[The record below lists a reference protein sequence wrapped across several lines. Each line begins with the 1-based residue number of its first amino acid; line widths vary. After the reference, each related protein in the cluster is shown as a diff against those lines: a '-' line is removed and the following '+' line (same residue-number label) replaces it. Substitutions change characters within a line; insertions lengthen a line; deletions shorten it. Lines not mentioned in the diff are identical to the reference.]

1 MKRIISTVV
10 TVVLLS
16 LGPVVSNAQEETA
29 ALQQTAPVEMTQ
41 AQKDSVLLSKLTPDQ
56 LMELKK
62 MEMEVE
68 KERIEAQSKEDM
80 PLNGLGIVLIVLAP
94 FLFVIGIIVISNR
107 AKQAESKRRY
117 EIYMKSIE
125 LGQPVPEHFFE
136 EPDRKSK
143 SSNLQRGIIA
153 MMVGLAFGIY
163 VIVSKDTG
171 LIFMMAAL
179 IPGLVGV
186 GYILVH
192 FLEKPKTENAVSE
205 NEQN

>member
-16 LGPVVSNAQEETA
+16 LAPVVSNAQEETA
-29 ALQQTAPVEMTQ
+29 APQQAAPVEMTQ

-80 PLNGLGIVLIVLAP
+80 PLNGFGIVMIVLAP

-117 EIYMKSIE
+117 EVYMKSVE
-125 LGQPVPEHFFE
+125 LGQPVPEHFFD
-136 EPDRKSK
+136 EPDRKNK
-143 SSNLQRGIIA
+143 ASNLQRGIIA

-163 VIVSKDTG
+163 VIVSKDTS

-192 FLEKPKTENAVSE
+192 ILEKPKNENAVSE

>member
-16 LGPVVSNAQEETA
+16 LAPVVSNAQEETA
-29 ALQQTAPVEMTQ
+29 APQQTAPVEMTQ

-56 LMELKK
+56 LIELKR

-68 KERIEAQSKEDM
+68 KQRIEAESKEDM
-80 PLNGLGIVLIVLAP
+80 PLNGFGIVMIVLAP

-117 EIYMKSIE
+117 EVYMKSVE
-125 LGQPVPEHFFE
+125 LGQPVPEHFFD
-136 EPDRKSK
+136 EPERKNK
-143 SSNLQRGIIA
+143 SSNLQRGIIS

-171 LIFMMAAL
+171 LIYMMAAL
-179 IPGLVGV
+179 IPGLVGI

-192 FLEKPKTENAVSE
+192 FLEKPKNENAVSE